1 MWYVLVKQCKHRKLH
16 KKLVYFSFFFF
27 FSFLFVFQYFPFG
40 IWPHIYQHICWA
52 WIIIERWTTNQ
63 VQVNSGLVKQTSI
76 RRRVLRGKKQT
87 SHESI
92 PIWFKRFILIV
103 DLSLLLLVAPWHKMN
118 AGIYQ
123 LFFDNNR
130 FTLQFSNSETE
141 KTRRKSLPRHL
152 VDSQYKSEDIPHSS
166 VREK

>member
-1 MWYVLVKQCKHRKLH
+1 MLHMSHMWYVLVKQCKHRKLH

-27 FSFLFVFQYFPFG
+27 LFFFACISVF
-40 IWPHIYQHICWA
+40 
-52 WIIIERWTTNQ
+52 
-63 VQVNSGLVKQTSI
+63 SI
-76 RRRVLRGKKQT
+76 RNLATHLPTHLLSLDNNRKMNNKPSSSEQWTCQNKRQSVGQT
-87 SHESI
+87 YGARNKHESI

-141 KTRRKSLPRHL
+141 KILRKSLPRH
-152 VDSQYKSEDIPHSS
+152 
-166 VREK
+166 

>member
-1 MWYVLVKQCKHRKLH
+1 MDLSNKRQSVGESYGARNK
-16 KKLVYFSFFFF
+16 
-27 FSFLFVFQYFPFG
+27 
-40 IWPHIYQHICWA
+40 
-52 WIIIERWTTNQ
+52 
-63 VQVNSGLVKQTSI
+63 
-76 RRRVLRGKKQT
+76 
-87 SHESI
+87 HESI

-141 KTRRKSLPRHL
+141 KILRKGKAFLDTELIHNTRVKTFLT
-152 VDSQYKSEDIPHSS
+152 VQC
-166 VREK
+166 VRSNAQLQTGADKQQLSFDQHFLKLSIANIYI